1 MTNMLNQSTR
11 LPRLTKT
18 KGIILASLMAGAMAM
33 PFFVPV
39 QKAQADNNNN
49 NSDQGGNPPA
59 LQGTWFIQVSLD
71 PNTVPP
77 GTSTNSLNF
86 IELVTYG
93 AGGGYVESNNGPAR
107 GQPPGQGN
115 WVRTGQRQYAATE
128 LRLGFDAVR
137 TFTGVNK
144 IRTSLTLSESG
155 DEFTASIQT
164 DIFLPNGTLVPFHP
178 AGTSHGTRVDIEP
191 LN

>member
-1 MTNMLNQSTR
+1 MLKQSTGR
-11 LPRLTKT
+11 ICLTKI
-18 KGIILASLMAGAMAM
+18 KSAILAALIAGAMAL
-33 PFFVPV
+33 PFLMPV

-49 NSDQGGNPPA
+49 NSDPGANPHA
-59 LQGTWFIQVSLD
+59 LLGTWIVQVTLD

-77 GTSTNSLNF
+77 GTSPNTLNF
-86 IELVTYG
+86 IQLVTYD
-93 AGGGYVESNNGPAR
+93 AGGGYVQSNNGPGR

-128 LRLGFDAVR
+128 LRLGFDAAHN
-137 TFTGVNK
+137 FTGLNK

-155 DEFTASIQT
+155 DEFTANIQA
-164 DIFLPNGTLVPFHP
+164 DIFLPNGTLLPFHP
-178 AGTSHGTRVDIEP
+178 AGTSHGTRVAIEP